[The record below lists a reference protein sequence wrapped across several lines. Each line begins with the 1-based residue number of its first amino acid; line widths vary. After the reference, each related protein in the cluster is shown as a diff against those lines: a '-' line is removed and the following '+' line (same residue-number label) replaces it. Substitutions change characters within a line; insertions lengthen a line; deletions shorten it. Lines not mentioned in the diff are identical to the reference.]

1 VSTESRVTAVAWSK
15 DDPFGAEYAEVA
27 FDDDTLTA
35 RGIAIGSDPL
45 PYRLDYSLR
54 TGPSFVTAEV
64 EVSSRGEGWKRSL
77 KLVRSKAGEWNA
89 ETATVGEAPLP
100 PPGGDTQLVDG
111 ALDPDRGLSPLFNS
125 MPVLRHGVHDGG
137 SVDDFLMVW
146 ISVPDWPS
154 ILRPSATRISR
165 RSLTAIAS
173 SVSNPSV
180 KARTSSPTSCS
191 PPMVSSS
198 TTQVSRRGFV
208 RASGALPPKALDGRE
223 AEDALVSVSWL
234 QASTSAS

>member
-1 VSTESRVTAVAWSK
+1 MSTSEQTVSTESRATAVAWSK

-35 RGIAIGSDPL
+35 SGIAIGSDPV

-111 ALDPDRGLSPLFNS
+111 ALDPDLGLSPLFNS

-146 ISVPDWPS
+146 ISVPDLAIHPS
-154 ILRPSATRISR
+154 PQRYTYLETLADGNRLVRFESAGEGEDFVADIVFAANGLVVDYPGIATRIR
-165 RSLTAIAS
+165 
-173 SVSNPSV
+173 
-180 KARTSSPTSCS
+180 
-191 PPMVSSS
+191 
-198 TTQVSRRGFV
+198 
-208 RASGALPPKALDGRE
+208 
-223 AEDALVSVSWL
+223 
-234 QASTSAS
+234 

>member
-1 VSTESRVTAVAWSK
+1 MSTSEQTVSTESRATAVAWSK
-15 DDPFGAEYAEVA
+15 DDPFGAEHAEVA
-27 FDDDTLTA
+27 FDDDALTA
-35 RGIAIGSDPL
+35 SGIAISSDPL

-111 ALDPDRGLSPLFNS
+111 PLIRISACRRCSTPCRCCGMECTMAAPLTTSSWSGSRSPT
-125 MPVLRHGVHDGG
+125 
-137 SVDDFLMVW
+137 
-146 ISVPDWPS
+146 WPS
-154 ILRPSATRISR
+154 ILRRSATHISR

-173 SVSNPSV
+173 SVSNPPV

-208 RASGALPPKALDGRE
+208 RASAALPPNAGKRRMRSC
-223 AEDALVSVSWL
+223 SV
-234 QASTSAS
+234 

>member
-1 VSTESRVTAVAWSK
+1 VSTESRATAVAWSK

-54 TGPSFVTAEV
+54 TGPSFVPAEV

-111 ALDPDRGLSPLFNS
+111 ALDPDLGLSPLFNS

-146 ISVPDWPS
+146 ISVPDLAIHPS
-154 ILRPSATRISR
+154 PQRYTYLETLADGNRLVRFESVGEGEDFVADIVFAANGLVVDYPGIATRIR
-165 RSLTAIAS
+165 
-173 SVSNPSV
+173 
-180 KARTSSPTSCS
+180 
-191 PPMVSSS
+191 
-198 TTQVSRRGFV
+198 
-208 RASGALPPKALDGRE
+208 
-223 AEDALVSVSWL
+223 
-234 QASTSAS
+234 

>member
-1 VSTESRVTAVAWSK
+1 MSAESRVTAVAWSK

-35 RGIAIGSDPL
+35 SGIAIGSDPL

-77 KLVRSKAGEWNA
+77 KLVGSKAGEWNA

-111 ALDPDRGLSPLFNS
+111 ALDPDLGLSPLFNS

-146 ISVPDWPS
+146 ISVPDLAIHPS
-154 ILRPSATRISR
+154 PQRYTYLETLADGNRLVRFESVGEGSDFVADIVFAANGLVVDYPGVAARIR
-165 RSLTAIAS
+165 
-173 SVSNPSV
+173 
-180 KARTSSPTSCS
+180 
-191 PPMVSSS
+191 
-198 TTQVSRRGFV
+198 
-208 RASGALPPKALDGRE
+208 
-223 AEDALVSVSWL
+223 
-234 QASTSAS
+234 